1 MSDSLV
7 AGIEAGGTK
16 FVVALGDAGGVRIS
30 ESIATTTPEETIGRV
45 IGWFEEVTRVHGRFG
60 AIGIGS
66 FGPVDLDRG
75 SPSYGSITTTPKPGW
90 QNVPLVGILADRFG
104 VPVGFDTDVNAAA
117 LGEQRHG
124 AGRGMDPLV
133 YVTVGTGVG
142 GGAIVNGRPL
152 HGLLHPEMGH
162 LMIPAPRTPG
172 VVDGR
177 CQCPFHESCLEG
189 FVCGPAIAKRWGVAK
204 AADLA
209 ADSPAWEEVG
219 EALAHGLVNIAVTL
233 SPRRIIVGGGVVKA
247 PGVLEGARRH
257 FQRILNGYLRV
268 PQITDD
274 VGNYLVRPGL
284 GDESGVR
291 GALELGLAEW
301 ARSG

>member
-1 MSDSLV
+1 
-7 AGIEAGGTK
+7 
-16 FVVALGDAGGVRIS
+16 
-30 ESIATTTPEETIGRV
+30 
-45 IGWFEEVTRVHGRFG
+45 
-60 AIGIGS
+60 
-66 FGPVDLDRG
+66 
-75 SPSYGSITTTPKPGW
+75 
-90 QNVPLVGILADRFG
+90 
-104 VPVGFDTDVNAAA
+104 
-117 LGEQRHG
+117 
-124 AGRGMDPLV
+124 
-133 YVTVGTGVG
+133 
-142 GGAIVNGRPL
+142 
-152 HGLLHPEMGH
+152 
-162 LMIPAPRTPG
+162 